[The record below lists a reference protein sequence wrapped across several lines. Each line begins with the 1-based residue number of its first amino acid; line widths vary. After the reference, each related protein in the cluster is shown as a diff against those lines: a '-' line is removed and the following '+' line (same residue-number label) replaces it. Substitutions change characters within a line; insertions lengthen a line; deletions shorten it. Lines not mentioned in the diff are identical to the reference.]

1 MRSSA
6 KTVHVYGGA
15 PEAPPSLFIV
25 SFTLVFDGEY
35 DLVGQRD
42 FKKKLAAAEAEHDV
56 IVDFTSVSYLD
67 SACITELL
75 LFSRARR
82 ERGLPPE
89 TIFVAAGAVSRVLE
103 VAGVAKYCR
112 VVTQSR

>member
-1 MRSSA
+1 MGV
-6 KTVHVYGGA
+6 TVA
-15 PEAPPSLFIV
+15 FE
-25 SFTLVFDGEY
+25 GEY
-35 DLVGQRD
+35 DLATQRD
-42 FKKKLAAAEAEHDV
+42 VKQKLDAVDAEAEVV
-56 IVDFTSVSYLD
+56 IDLTSVSYLD

-89 TIFVAAGAVSRVLE
+89 TILVAAGAVSRVLD